1 LFVRVRRESGVG
13 GRGAKTN
20 PDVLAARAGLVIGNK
35 RLKVQLKQESKG
47 AVSVRRDEKRGSVGS
62 AADIR
67 GIEERMG
74 SVELG
79 GEGGV

>member
-1 LFVRVRRESGVG
+1 
-13 GRGAKTN
+13 
-20 PDVLAARAGLVIGNK
+20 
-35 RLKVQLKQESKG
+35 VQLKQESKG
-47 AVSVRRDEKRGSVGS
+47 AVGVRRDEKRGSVGS